1 MMSLKRL
8 FLGVLSLGVV
18 LGLAGT
24 AGAVLTRSY
33 SLGGSSGGQLQVGG
47 GLPLPI
53 QAECNGVCT
62 NTVFPPLLIGP
73 KGGATVMGTVMVGAK
88 QKLVV
93 PKGVL
98 SKPAAF
104 KILGQFSN
112 NKNLYAV
119 ATNLT
124 YTWPN
129 TTATFSTAARTGP
142 TTVTVLGQAAGQSIR
157 YSNVL
162 GRKFGGAAQFA
173 LSPGA
178 PPAHP
183 GFPFAG
189 NLNPAAP
196 VTLYAIPPPLRP
208 VGNPPCTHAAFA
220 TFTPPLPVPTWV
232 GGDPVGGI
240 NVNGF
245 CVAAIAAVL
254 PTGLAAAGGG
264 GVLNPVIVSTPGATA
279 TTGLTPNGGFGLGIA
294 PAPGIGV
301 VKAATGAFHPGGPA
315 GSISLFA
322 YTPGG
327 NPGFTNAATSSGFPW
342 TTGMITVKATLAT
355 GGSESW
361 MLTGKDARNASG
373 AGVIQMVSGAMSQ
386 RTTTFDNANRG
397 WVRLELVALPGV
409 PSMSPV
415 GLAATAG
422 LLLLA
427 AGYVMRRRFSA

>member
-1 MMSLKRL
+1 MVSLKRL
-8 FLGVLSLGVV
+8 FLGVLSLGVI

-24 AGAVLTRSY
+24 AGAVLTKSY

-62 NTVFPPLLIGP
+62 NTVFPPLLVGP

-129 TTATFSTAARTGP
+129 TTATFSSAARTGP
-142 TTVTVLGQAAGQSIR
+142 TTVTVAGPAAGQSIR

-178 PPAHP
+178 PAAAGGFGPP
-183 GFPFAG
+183 GD
-189 NLNPAAP
+189 LNPAAP

-220 TFTPPLPVPTWV
+220 TPNGPFP
-232 GGDPVGGI
+232 GGDPTPPGA

-245 CVAAIAAVL
+245 CVAAIAFVL

-264 GVLNPVIVSTPGATA
+264 GVLNPVIVSTPGAIA
-279 TTGLTPNGGFGLGIA
+279 TTGLTPNGGFGAGIP

-301 VKAATGAFHPGGPA
+301 VKAATGVFHPAGPA

-322 YTPGG
+322 YTPNA

-373 AGVIQMVSGAMSQ
+373 AGVIQMVSGAMSE